1 MPKHKQ
7 RENSGK
13 GKKHASPEQIINA
26 LLKESNYEKYLYL
39 KGKLE
44 LVSKEI
50 YFLFLHILCYN

>member
-1 MPKHKQ
+1 MSKRRKQ
-7 RENSGK
+7 GNGRK
-13 GKKHASPEQIINA
+13 GEKYTSPDQIINA
-26 LLKESNYEKYLYL
+26 LLKEPNREKYLYL